1 MVTAKHN
8 NDFSVTPA
16 LSTDSVEIQALI
28 PGEPPCNVPSNKCS
42 LRLLSGKQKKVF
54 LIVFLVLLSV
64 VTLIS
69 LHDQTASIILPF
81 ENDSNNHSS
90 VDVTWDNDNVNNLN
104 PYPEVKKS
112 DIIYEQDYHTAIVND
127 EYKLIYFHIGK
138 VASSEFKN
146 MLKRLNRDPSWCDIS
161 DPLMVH
167 RRGMNGLK
175 YLAYDYSI
183 KEVEEMMTNDEWT
196 KAIFARDPK
205 PRLLSGFLDKA
216 VQQKH
221 NFETSYCPSWQKWK
235 GGDDAK
241 LQYCYDH
248 RKDFSFFLHEITRMN
263 TQDLHFRSVDSFVD
277 KKWWPY
283 INFIGYMD
291 SLSADSKRLFKS
303 IKSDVDGISAWERA
317 GSTGWSPELSCDNT
331 GDEEFLQEK
340 PSGHKTGAREHMMQY
355 YTPNLEKF
363 VEKNWVSDYENEFL
377 HFPEI
382 RLYNNKNDENARRG
396 LVDDGRNW

>member
-1 MVTAKHN
+1 MIKRPPHSCRLKMSPTT
-8 NDFSVTPA
+8 TPEYA
-16 LSTDSVEIQALI
+16 DV
-28 PGEPPCNVPSNKCS
+28 
-42 LRLLSGKQKKVF
+42 
-54 LIVFLVLLSV
+54 
-64 VTLIS
+64 
-69 LHDQTASIILPF
+69 ASQ
-81 ENDSNNHSS
+81 
-90 VDVTWDNDNVNNLN
+90 DNDNVNNLN
-104 PYPEVKKS
+104 PYPEVNKS
-112 DIIYEQDYHTAIVND
+112 DIIYEKDYHSAIVND

-138 VASSEFKN
+138 IASSEFKH
-146 MLKRLNRDPSWCDIS
+146 MLRRLNRDPSWCDIS
-161 DPLMVH
+161 DSHLAH

-216 VQQKH
+216 VQHKH
-221 NFETSYCPSWQKWK
+221 HFETSYCHSWQKWK
-235 GGDDAK
+235 GGDDAQ

-283 INFIGYMD
+283 INFIGYVD

-303 IKSDVDGISAWERA
+303 ITSDVDGISAWERA
-317 GSTGWSPELSCDNT
+317 GSTGWSPELSCNNT
-331 GDEEFLQEK
+331 NDEEFLQEK
-340 PSGHKTGAREHMMQY
+340 PRNHKTGAREHMMQY
-355 YTPNLEKF
+355 YTPKLEKF
-363 VEKNWVSDYENEFL
+363 VEKNWVADYENEFL
-377 HFPEI
+377 HFPNIKLYKNKTDKRNGESI
-382 RLYNNKNDENARRG
+382 RRE